1 MSEPQHRRSSGTILG
16 GGRRRPSVEQ
26 LTPTPA
32 PEPEEKDPNSLR
44 SIHDDLDAA
53 PEPAP
58 APRQARPTRP
68 GPRTDALIWKVALA
82 GVAALALVIALLGL
96 RERSALHHDR
106 SQRTAVQ
113 DVSGRWVG
121 ALINLDYQHL
131 DAWRTSVLQLSS
143 DAVNKSFQQ
152 IFGGLEQLYVADHL
166 RSTGTVQ
173 SIFVGTISAGKA
185 STVVLVNTTITGLT
199 GTQQRGSYVQLS
211 LLNVHGK
218 WLIDH
223 IDEVNFQPGSTGSA
237 GNSGTTPTTGPTPS
251 TPSTNARP

>member
-1 MSEPQHRRSSGTILG
+1 
-16 GGRRRPSVEQ
+16 V
-26 LTPTPA
+26 
-32 PEPEEKDPNSLR
+32 
-44 SIHDDLDAA
+44 
-53 PEPAP
+53 
-58 APRQARPTRP
+58 
-68 GPRTDALIWKVALA
+68 WKVALA

-121 ALINLDYQHL
+121 ALIKLDYQHL

-143 DAVNKSFQQ
+143 DAVSKSFQQ

-237 GNSGTTPTTGPTPS
+237 GK
-251 TPSTNARP
+251 

>member
-16 GGRRRPSVEQ
+16 GARRRGSAEQ
-26 LTPTPA
+26 LA
-32 PEPEEKDPNSLR
+32 PEAAVEEPESLR
-44 SIHDDLDAA
+44 SIHDDLDEA
-53 PEPAP
+53 PAP
-58 APRQARPTRP
+58 APAPVPREPRPTRP
-68 GPRTDALIWKVALA
+68 APRTEALVWKVALA

-121 ALINLDYQHL
+121 ALIKLDYQHL

-143 DAVNKSFQQ
+143 DAVSKSFQQ

-237 GNSGTTPTTGPTPS
+237 GK
-251 TPSTNARP
+251 

>member
-1 MSEPQHRRSSGTILG
+1 LGTKNVEQKNVAQKDRRMSEPQHRRSSGTILG

-26 LTPTPA
+26 LTPTPG
-32 PEPEEKDPNSLR
+32 PEPEEQEASSSLR
-44 SIHDDLDAA
+44 TIHDDLDEAPGPE
-53 PEPAP
+53 PEPA
-58 APRQARPTRP
+58 RREARTTRP
-68 GPRTDALIWKVALA
+68 APRTDAVIWKVALA

-106 SQRTAVQ
+106 SARTAVQ

-121 ALINLDYQHL
+121 ALINLDYQRL

-173 SIFVGTISAGKA
+173 SIFVGTIGAGKA

-199 GTQQRGSYVQLS
+199 GTQQRGSYVQIS

-237 GNSGTTPTTGPTPS
+237 GK
-251 TPSTNARP
+251 